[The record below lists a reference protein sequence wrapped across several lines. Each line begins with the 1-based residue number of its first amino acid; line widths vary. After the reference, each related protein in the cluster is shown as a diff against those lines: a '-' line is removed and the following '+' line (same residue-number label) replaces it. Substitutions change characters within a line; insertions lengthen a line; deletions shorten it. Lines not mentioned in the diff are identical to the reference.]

1 MYSMKD
7 YKAALAE
14 REEKD
19 FGSQSWNYAQAKVQA
34 IAAILVATGN
44 EEMVAEIVEELYSMN
59 DSGFIRQCS
68 MIYGFWK
75 EMDTKRKGKNL
86 LSLAGRYYFFTHTA
100 RKCEN
105 CKRKK
110 SHLQKGV

>member
-1 MYSMKD
+1 MYSMND

-19 FGSQSWNYAQAKVQA
+19 FGSQSWKYAQAKVQA

-59 DSGFIRQCS
+59 DSGFSFLDPAVQYDLWLLERNG
-68 MIYGFWK
+68 Y
-75 EMDTKRKGKNL
+75 EEKRKE
-86 LSLAGRYYFFTHTA
+86 FT
-100 RKCEN
+100 K
-105 CKRKK
+105 
-110 SHLQKGV
+110 LGW